1 MIADSQCFNCCERK
15 LYGLMDQFHIEESL
29 RKDIIKKADDI
40 LSEKKEVS
48 APVLMSQ
55 LLSAMQ
61 EVIGTT
67 DFYKEAKEKYNC
79 LLLEKEDILWN
90 KIQSSKDPFVAGM
103 QLAITGNYIDFGALE
118 DVNTEKLNELLKNSD
133 QIKLDTEEI
142 SHLQNELQGSETLV
156 YVMDNAGEIVLDK
169 LFIRMIKEL
178 YPDLNIYAMVREV
191 PVLNDATKEDA
202 VFIGL
207 EQYTKVVSNGCEVPG
222 TPMEYIS
229 KEARELIHQADLCI
243 AKGQGNFETMRDC
256 GENIFYLFLCKCD
269 MFVKKIRVERFSPML
284 TNEKRMEDAL

>member
-1 MIADSQCFNCCERK
+1 MVADSQCFSCCERK
-15 LYGLMDQFHIEESL
+15 LYGLMEQFHIEESL
-29 RKDIIKKADDI
+29 RKDIVKKAESI
-40 LSEKKEVS
+40 LLEKKEVS

-55 LLSAMQ
+55 LLGVMQ

-67 DFYKEAKEKYNC
+67 DFYKEAKEKYNR
-79 LLLEKEDILWN
+79 LLLEKEDSLWN

-133 QIKLDTEEI
+133 QIELDAAEI
-142 SHLQNELQGSETLV
+142 SHLQNELQKAKTLV

-169 LFIRMIKEL
+169 LFIRILKES

-207 EQYTKVVSNGCEVPG
+207 EKYTNVVSNGCKVPG

-269 MFVKKIRVERFSPML
+269 MFVRKFQVERFSPML
-284 TNEKRMEDAL
+284 KNEKRIEGTI